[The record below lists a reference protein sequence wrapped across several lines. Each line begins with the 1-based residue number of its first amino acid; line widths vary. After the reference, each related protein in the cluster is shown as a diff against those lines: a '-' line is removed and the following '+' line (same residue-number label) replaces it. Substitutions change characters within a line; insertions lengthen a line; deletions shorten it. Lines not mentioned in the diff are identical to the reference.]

1 MGPSIDIDYKD
12 LSGVTAL
19 WAACQNNNSQVV
31 ELLLHPRNVV
41 VELAKDQSTGHQRV
55 VSLSTKKQLFDI
67 NQISMLDDD
76 DESASDASSMSQN
89 DDDYKANDEN
99 DSDISDLEQ
108 DMDSQRINPR

>member
-1 MGPSIDIDYKD
+1 MGSTIIQSMCCQNIYANQGQKWRVIY
-12 LSGVTAL
+12 LKHAL

-67 NQISMLDDD
+67 NQISMFDDD
-76 DESASDASSMSQN
+76 DESDSNASSMSQN
-89 DDDYKANDEN
+89 DDDYKAN
-99 DSDISDLEQ
+99 
-108 DMDSQRINPR
+108 